1 METITEERT
10 AANVMNGY
18 RQKTSTM
25 IDGAWT
31 SRDIQAMLRVI
42 EAGVSEEDLP
52 AIILNLPEIGLHL
65 TIQEGAERLGISVK
79 SACALVKATLEA
91 REEAG

>member
-1 METITEERT
+1 METITEKRT
-10 AANVMNGY
+10 AANVMDGY
-18 RQKTSTM
+18 RRKTSTM

-52 AIILNLPEIGLHL
+52 EIILHQPEIGLHL

-79 SACALVKATLEA
+79 SALALVKAAL
-91 REEAG
+91 